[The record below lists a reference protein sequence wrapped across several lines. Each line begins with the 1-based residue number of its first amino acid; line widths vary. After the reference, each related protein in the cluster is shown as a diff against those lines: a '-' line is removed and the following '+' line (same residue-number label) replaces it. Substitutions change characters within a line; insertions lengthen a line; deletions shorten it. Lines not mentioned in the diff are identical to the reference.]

1 MKLAIAATT
10 IATLFAGSALA
21 QTAPATA
28 PATTAPAVTAAAP
41 ATTAAAGSDAVIVV
55 LPAAV
60 AGGAPAHVL
69 ANDLD
74 DEDIYGLNDEEVGEV
89 EDVILNMDGTVAA
102 VVVEVG
108 GFLGIGEKDVLVS
121 WDAIEMVQDGNDL
134 RLVAPGLTREALEAA
149 EGVDIDTMVLGRD

>member
-28 PATTAPAVTAAAP
+28 PATTTAPAVTTTAP
-41 ATTAAAGSDAVIVV
+41 AGAMSEAVIVV

-60 AGGAPAHVL
+60 AGAAPAHVL
-69 ANDLD
+69 ASDLD
-74 DEDIYGLNDEEVGEV
+74 DEDIYGLNDEDVGEV
-89 EDVILNMDGTVAA
+89 EDLVLNMDGSVAA

-108 GFLGIGEKDVLVS
+108 GFLGIGEKDVLVD
-121 WDAIEMVQDGNDL
+121 WNAIEMVQDGDDL

-149 EGVDIDTMVLGRD
+149 EGVDVDAMVLGRN

>member
-28 PATTAPAVTAAAP
+28 PSTTMAP
-41 ATTAAAGSDAVIVV
+41 ATTTAAPAGASSDAVIVV
-55 LPAAV
+55 LPDAV
-60 AGGAPAHVL
+60 AGGAPMHVL
-69 ANDLD
+69 ANDLE
-74 DEDIYGLNDEEVGEV
+74 DENIYGLNDEEVGEV

-108 GFLGIGEKDVLVS
+108 GFLGIGEKDVLVD
-121 WDAIEMVQDGNDL
+121 WNAIEMVQDGNDL
-134 RLVAPGLTREALEAA
+134 RLLAPGLTREALEAA

>member
-1 MKLAIAATT
+1 MKFAIAATT
-10 IATLFAGSALA
+10 IATLLTGSALA

-28 PATTAPAVTAAAP
+28 PATAAP
-41 ATTAAAGSDAVIVV
+41 AATMAAPTTPAAAGSDAVIVV

-60 AGGAPAHVL
+60 AGAAPMHVL

-74 DEDIYGLNDEEVGEV
+74 DEDIYGLNDEEVGEI
-89 EDVILNMDGTVAA
+89 EDVILNMDGSVAA

-108 GFLGIGEKDVLVS
+108 GFLGIGEKDVLVNWS
-121 WDAIEMVQDGNDL
+121 AIEMVQDGDDL

-149 EGVDIDTMVLGRD
+149 EGVELDTMILGRD